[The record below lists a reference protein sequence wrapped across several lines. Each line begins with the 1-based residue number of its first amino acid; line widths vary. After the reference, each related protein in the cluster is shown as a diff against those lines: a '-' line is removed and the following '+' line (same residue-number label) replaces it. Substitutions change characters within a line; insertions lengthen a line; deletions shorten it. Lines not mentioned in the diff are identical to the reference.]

1 MGSRVARPTLLLNH
15 DSASG
20 IYGSGPAAHL
30 HRRCEPVALP
40 QRDLKDRSAG
50 APPATLL
57 FHKPYGVLSQ
67 FSREPGSAWGC
78 LADWIEQREVY
89 PAGRLDA
96 DSEGLLLLTGD
107 GRLQHQLTD
116 PRWGHW
122 RTYWVQVEGEPSDTS
137 LNDLRRGLDIQG
149 RRTLPAR
156 AEMIQ
161 DPQLGER
168 QPPIR
173 QRRSIPTAWLE
184 IHLREGRNR
193 QVRRMTAAVGLPT
206 LRLVRVAI
214 DLMDGAHPLSLEGLA
229 AGQWRFVSRAEQRR
243 LEALM
248 PAEPRRGSGPETRP
262 RFRPG
267 RR

>member
-1 MGSRVARPTLLLNH
+1 
-15 DSASG
+15 
-20 IYGSGPAAHL
+20 
-30 HRRCEPVALP
+30 VALP
-40 QRDLKDRSAG
+40 QRNLKDRSAG
-50 APPATLL
+50 STPATLL

-67 FSREPGSAWGC
+67 FSRETGSSWGC
-78 LADWIEQREVY
+78 LADWIEQPQVY

-122 RTYWVQVEGEPSDTS
+122 RTYWVQVEGEPSEAS
-137 LNDLRRGLDIQG
+137 LKALRRGLEIQG

-156 AEMIQ
+156 AERIL

-184 IHLREGRNR
+184 IQLREGRNR

-206 LRLVRVAI
+206 LRLVRVAM
-214 DLMDGAHPLSLEGLA
+214 DLMDGGDPLTLEGLA
-229 AGQWRFVSRAEQRR
+229 AGQWRFVS
-243 LEALM
+243 
-248 PAEPRRGSGPETRP
+248 PAEELRLTALVRG
-262 RFRPG
+262 
-267 RR
+267 

>member
-1 MGSRVARPTLLLNH
+1 M
-15 DSASG
+15 
-20 IYGSGPAAHL
+20 
-30 HRRCEPVALP
+30 ALP
-40 QRDLKDRSAG
+40 QRNLSDGSAG
-50 APPATLL
+50 SSPATLL

-67 FSREPGSAWGC
+67 FSRETGSSWGC
-78 LADWIEQREVY
+78 LADWIEQPEVY

-107 GRLQHQLTD
+107 GRLQHRLTD

-122 RTYWVQVEGEPSDTS
+122 RSYWVQVEGEPSDAN
-137 LNDLRRGLDIQG
+137 LNALRRGLDIQG

-156 AEMIQ
+156 AQKIL

-184 IHLREGRNR
+184 IQLREGRNR

-206 LRLVRVAI
+206 LRLVRVAM
-214 DLMDGAHPLSLEGLA
+214 DLMDGGDPLTLEGLA
-229 AGQWRFVSRAEQRR
+229 AGQWRFVS
-243 LEALM
+243 
-248 PAEPRRGSGPETRP
+248 PAEDLRLTALVRG
-262 RFRPG
+262 
-267 RR
+267 